1 MTSFDS
7 IVPQNVKLLNF
18 TIVVKC

>member
-7 IVPQNVKLLNF
+7 IVPQNVK
-18 TIVVKC
+18 